1 MIHKTRII
9 IKDDLAGLSTA
20 ATHIFTMTARDS
32 VAENGRFVAA
42 ISGGSTPRPMHRM
55 LTETS
60 ISSEIP
66 WAKTH
71 IFWVDERC
79 VPENDPASNYGS
91 AKKDFLD
98 HVPIPP
104 KQIHRMPGAIPP
116 EEGERRYQKELIDF
130 FQVKQGEFPVF
141 DLIFLGIGVDGH
153 TASLF
158 PGHHALN
165 EKERLVMAVKG
176 GSPDVNRLTM
186 TYPVLNHAGHVI
198 FLVSGKDKA
207 TTMRSLF
214 EDGHALFPAQR
225 IQPLSGALT
234 WLLDREAASSLPDRL
249 TQASQ

>member
-1 MIHKTRII
+1 MTYKYRII
-9 IKDDLAGLSTA
+9 IKDNLADLSTA
-20 ATHIFTMTARDS
+20 GTHIFTMTARDS
-32 VAENGRFVAA
+32 VAKKGHFVAA
-42 ISGGSTPRPMHRM
+42 ISGGSTPRLMHRM
-55 LTETS
+55 LAERS
-60 ISSEIP
+60 FSSEIP
-66 WAKTH
+66 WEKTH

-98 HVPIPP
+98 HVTIPL
-104 KQIHRMPGAIPP
+104 KQIHYMR
-116 EEGERRYQKELIDF
+116 GEIHPKDGELQYQQELIDF

-141 DLIFLGIGVDGH
+141 DLVLLGVGADGH

-158 PGHHALN
+158 PGHPALN
-165 EKERLVMAVKG
+165 EKERLVVAVKG

-186 TYPVLNHAGHVI
+186 TYPVLNHARHLI

-207 TTMRSLF
+207 TIMRALF
-214 EDGHALFPAQR
+214 EDGHASLPAQR

>member
-1 MIHKTRII
+1 MTYKTRII
-9 IKDDLAGLSTA
+9 IKDDLTDLSTA
-20 ATHIFTMTARDS
+20 GTHIFAMTARDT
-32 VAENGRFVAA
+32 VAEKGRFVAA
-42 ISGGSTPRPMHRM
+42 ISGGSTPRSMHRM

-66 WAKTH
+66 WGKSH

-104 KQIHRMPGAIPP
+104 KQIHHMPGEIHPKDGALQ
-116 EEGERRYQKELIDF
+116 YQQELIDF
-130 FQVKQGEFPVF
+130 FRVKQGGFPVF
-141 DLIFLGIGVDGH
+141 DLIFLGIGADGH

-207 TTMRSLF
+207 TIMRALF
-214 EDGHALFPAQR
+214 EDGHALLPAQR